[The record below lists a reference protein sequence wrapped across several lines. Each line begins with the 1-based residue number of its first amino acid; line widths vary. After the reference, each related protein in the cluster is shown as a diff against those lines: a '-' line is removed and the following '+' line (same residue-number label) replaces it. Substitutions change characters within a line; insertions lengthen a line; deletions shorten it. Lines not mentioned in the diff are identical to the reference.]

1 MNIWQWLPFGKV
13 PEVNVQDL
21 NTQTEQVQIVDV
33 RTRAEFEQSH
43 IKGAQNLPITQFNNQ
58 SIIGLQLDPLK
69 PVVTICLSAHR
80 SIPATRK
87 LTRMGYDVQQ
97 LKGGMRSW
105 WQQDMPCVKDK

>member
-13 PEVNVQDL
+13 PEVNVQEL
-21 NTQTEQVQIVDV
+21 NMQLERVQIVDV
-33 RTRAEFEQSH
+33 RTPSEFKQSH
-43 IKGAQNLPITQFNNQ
+43 IQGAQNLSITQFNNQ
-58 SIIGLQLDPLK
+58 SIINLQLDPLK
-69 PVVTICLSAHR
+69 AVVTICLSAHR